1 VAKKTIDP
9 KTRARWAQE
18 ERQFR
23 EYVERRLARE
33 REQFE
38 ARKRR
43 RRILRRLS
51 LGLLGRQ

>member
-9 KTRARWAQE
+9 ATRARWAEE

-33 REQFE
+33 RAQFE
-38 ARKRR
+38 ARERR
-43 RRILRRLS
+43 RRVLRRLS

>member
-1 VAKKTIDP
+1 MAKKTIDP

>member
-18 ERQFR
+18 ERQFH

>member
-9 KTRARWAQE
+9 ATRARWAEE

-33 REQFE
+33 RAQFE
-38 ARKRR
+38 ARERAGGFSAAC
-43 RRILRRLS
+43 RLAS
-51 LGLLGRQ
+51 